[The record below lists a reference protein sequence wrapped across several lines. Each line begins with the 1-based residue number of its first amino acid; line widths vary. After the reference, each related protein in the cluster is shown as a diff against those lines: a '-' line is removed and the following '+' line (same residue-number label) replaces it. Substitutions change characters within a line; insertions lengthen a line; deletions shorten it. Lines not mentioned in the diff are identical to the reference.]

1 MPTPDL
7 NAKSR
12 CISKQLK
19 VGKTG
24 PQQNNMGGDDM
35 FSSTLQ
41 KVADIWEI
49 QSALAPLKRDNDTA
63 QSLSASLEEKEVLL
77 IRKIA
82 EEESIS
88 FPDALYKTVAFAV
101 QDRLRKTGIEGEDD
115 ANS

>member
-1 MPTPDL
+1 MT
-7 NAKSR
+7 
-12 CISKQLK
+12 

-24 PQQNNMGGDDM
+24 RQQSNVSGDDM
-35 FSSTLQ
+35 VSSTIQ

-63 QSLSASLEEKEVLL
+63 QSLSASLQEKEVLL

-88 FPDALYKTVAFAV
+88 VSDAIYKTVAFAV
-101 QDRLRKTGIEGEDD
+101 QDRLRKKGTEGDEDAD
-115 ANS
+115 A

>member
-1 MPTPDL
+1 M
-7 NAKSR
+7 
-12 CISKQLK
+12 
-19 VGKTG
+19 V
-24 PQQNNMGGDDM
+24 
-35 FSSTLQ
+35 SSTLQ

-63 QSLSASLEEKEVLL
+63 QSLSASLQEKEVLL

-88 FPDALYKTVAFAV
+88 VPDAIDKTVDFV
-101 QDRLRKTGIEGEDD
+101 VKECLQRMENEGEED

>member
-1 MPTPDL
+1 M
-7 NAKSR
+7 
-12 CISKQLK
+12 Q

-24 PQQNNMGGDDM
+24 RQQSNVSGDDM
-35 FSSTLQ
+35 VSSTIQ

-63 QSLSASLEEKEVLL
+63 QSLSASLQEKEVLL

-88 FPDALYKTVAFAV
+88 VSDAIYKTVAFSV
-101 QDRLRKTGIEGEDD
+101 KDRLRKKGIEGDEDAD
-115 ANS
+115 A

>member
-12 CISKQLK
+12 CISKRTQ

-24 PQQNNMGGDDM
+24 PQQSKVSGDDM
-35 FSSTLQ
+35 VSSTIQ

-49 QSALAPLKRDNDTA
+49 QSALAPLLRDNDTA
-63 QSLSASLEEKEVLL
+63 RTLSASLQEKELLL
-77 IRKIA
+77 IRKISV
-82 EEESIS
+82 EESIS

-101 QDRLRKTGIEGEDD
+101 QDRLRKMGTEGEED
-115 ANS
+115 ADA